1 MANRLFLEDLIQEQ
15 NDILRAWSSKDLT
28 TDNLNALCVAMIDGT
43 ADGYKRAMKAWFGAK
58 GAQAKVDAGED
69 LTALCD
75 EWYKITRVSWDGGVE
90 FYQPD
95 VTASGVGTKYG
106 DNAGMV
112 MEPSTDT
119 TAGQDDYAG
128 HPLFAVVDCNAVV
141 DPTTKDVKIT
151 AIEGITNNFE
161 RYNPSVFV
169 GVLQQNGYT
178 YTEDS
183 GKTYKIGYTSE
194 YKQGKTDIS
203 APFGVRFTD
212 NKFRQ
217 WTIHTKYMAHK
228 TSDNKLTC
236 CAGVVPTARVFS
248 HNSLM
253 TYARNI
259 GTGYSATCASDLGFI
274 QFMYFLMSG
283 VLYSDGKLT
292 GCFGWDI
299 RYPALK
305 AEVGAKR
312 VLIAANVAN
321 LPVGCTILI
330 GPRGSGNTYDRYDA
344 QATLSGGDGRKVT
357 SVEQVTLDGTTY
369 TAISFEGD
377 AIDTVAAGADDATTT
392 YVRSWHWTTGTTDC
406 VLGNTGAYKSC
417 TSGIYPIK
425 IQGIELANGAWETL
439 GDSIMKY
446 YQDSEGNYKF
456 QRYTVADATKQSTA
470 ITADYKACGVEVDQ
484 PASSSWNYIVKMLF
498 ALGMFQPS
506 IITGGGSST
515 YHKDAH
521 YVLAATTGE
530 REILCVGVLD
540 DSVAHCGVSCSNCY
554 GSLGGTH
561 WHVGGRLSFNGCR
574 GELA

>member
-1 MANRLFLEDLIQEQ
+1 MRLKLEELIEEQ
-15 NDILRAWSSKDLT
+15 NNILRAGLAGNLT
-28 TDNLNALCVAMIDGT
+28 SDSLNALCIAMIDGT
-43 ADGYKRAMKAWFGAK
+43 AEGYKRAMKAWFAAK
-58 GAQAKVDAGED
+58 GAQSKVDAGED

-75 EWYKITRVSWDGGVE
+75 EWYAITRVPWDGGVE
-90 FYQPD
+90 FYQPN
-95 VTASGVGTKYG
+95 VTANGIGTKYG
-106 DNAGMV
+106 DNANLV

-119 TAGQDDYAG
+119 VAGRDDYAG
-128 HPLFAVVDCNAVV
+128 LPLFATVDCNAVV

-151 AIEGITNNFE
+151 AIDGITTNFE
-161 RYNPSVFV
+161 RYNPNAIVA
-169 GVLQQNGYT
+169 VLQQNGYT
-178 YTEDS
+178 YTED
-183 GKTYKIGYTSE
+183 GGNTYKIGYTSE
-194 YKQGKTDIS
+194 YKMGKTNIG
-203 APFGVRFTD
+203 APFGVRFSD

-217 WTIHTKYMAHK
+217 WTVHTKYMAHK

-253 TYARNI
+253 TYARNV

-274 QFMYFLMSG
+274 QFMYFLMTG

-292 GCFGWDI
+292 GCFGWDV

-305 AEVGAKR
+305 AETGAKR
-312 VLIAANVAN
+312 VLIAANVTN

-330 GPRGSGNTYDRYDA
+330 GPRGSGSIYDRYDA
-344 QATLSGGDGRKVT
+344 QATLSGGDGRKIT
-357 SVEQVTLDGTTY
+357 SVEQVSIDGTTY
-369 TAISFEGD
+369 TAVNFEGD

-392 YVRSWHWTTGTTDC
+392 YVRSWYWTCGTTDA

-470 ITADYKACGVEVDQ
+470 ITSDYKACGVEMDQ
-484 PASSSWNYIVKMLF
+484 PASSSWCYIVKMLF

-506 IITGGGSST
+506 VITGGGSST
-515 YHKDAH
+515 YHKDAQ
-521 YVLAATTGE
+521 YLVASTVGE
-530 REILCVGVLD
+530 REILCVGALYYG
-540 DSVAHCGVSCSNCY
+540 VAVCGVSCSSC
-554 GSLGGTH
+554 GPSLGGTY
-561 WHVGGRLSFNGCR
+561 WHVGGRLSLNGCR

>member
-1 MANRLFLEDLIQEQ
+1 MRTQLEKLIQEQ
-15 NDILRAWSSKDLT
+15 NEILRAGLGKNLT
-28 TDNLNALCVAMIDGT
+28 NDQLNALCVAMINGT
-43 ADGYKRAMKAWFGAK
+43 ADGYKRAMKAWFAAK

-75 EWYKITRVSWDGGVE
+75 EWYAITRVPWDGGVE

-161 RYNPSVFV
+161 RYNPSIFV

-212 NKFRQ
+212 NKFRE

-248 HNSLM
+248 HNTLM

-259 GTGYSATCASDLGFI
+259 GAGYSATCASDLGFI
-274 QFMYFLMSG
+274 QFMYFLMTG

-292 GCFGWDI
+292 GCFGWDV

-305 AEVGAKR
+305 AETGAKR
-312 VLIAANVAN
+312 VLIAANVTN

-530 REILCVGVLD
+530 REILCVGRLD
-540 DSVAHCGVSCSNCY
+540 SSVAHCGVSCSSCY
-554 GSLGGTH
+554 DSLGYTA
-561 WHVGGRLSFNGCR
+561 WSIGGRLSFNGCR

>member
-1 MANRLFLEDLIQEQ
+1 MANRLILEDLIEEQ
-15 NDILRAWSSKDLT
+15 NNILRAWASKDLT
-28 TDNLNALCVAMIDGT
+28 ADNLNAVCTAMIDGT

-75 EWYKITRVSWDGGVE
+75 EWYAITRVPWDGGVE

-119 TAGQDDYAG
+119 VAGQDDYAG

-259 GTGYSATCASDLGFI
+259 GVGYSATCASDLGFI
-274 QFMYFLMSG
+274 QFMYFLMTG

-292 GCFGWDI
+292 GCFGWDV

-305 AEVGAKR
+305 AETGAKR
-312 VLIAANVAN
+312 VLIAANVSN

-530 REILCVGVLD
+530 REILCVGALD
-540 DSVAHCGVSCSNCY
+540 YGVALCGVSCSPCDN
-554 GSLGGTH
+554 SLGYAH
-561 WHVGGRLSFNGCR
+561 WYIGGRLSFNGCR

>member
-1 MANRLFLEDLIQEQ
+1 MRTQIEKLIQEQ
-15 NDILRAWSSKDLT
+15 NDILRAGLAGNLT
-28 TDNLNALCVAMIDGT
+28 SDSLNALCIAMIDGT
-43 ADGYKRAMKAWFGAK
+43 AEGYKRAMRAWFAAK

-75 EWYKITRVSWDGGVE
+75 EWYAITRQPWDGGVE

-95 VTASGVGTKYG
+95 VTANGIGTKYG
-106 DNAGMV
+106 DNANLV

-119 TAGQDDYAG
+119 VAGRDDYAG
-128 HPLFAVVDCNAVV
+128 LPLFATVDCNAVV

-151 AIEGITNNFE
+151 AIDGITTNFE
-161 RYNPSVFV
+161 RYNPNAIVA
-169 GVLQQNGYT
+169 VLQQNGYT
-178 YTEDS
+178 YTED
-183 GKTYKIGYTSE
+183 GGNTYKIGYTSE
-194 YKQGKTDIS
+194 YKMGKTNIG
-203 APFGVRFTD
+203 APFGVRFSD

-253 TYARNI
+253 TYARNV

-274 QFMYFLMSG
+274 QFMYFLMTG

-292 GCFGWDI
+292 GCFGWDV

-305 AEVGAKR
+305 AETGAKR
-312 VLIAANVAN
+312 VLIAANVTN

-330 GPRGSGNTYDRYDA
+330 GPRGSGSIYDRYDA
-344 QATLSGGDGRKVT
+344 QATLSGGDGRKIT
-357 SVEQVTLDGTTY
+357 SVEQVSIDGTTY
-369 TAISFEGD
+369 TAVNFEGD
-377 AIDTVAAGADDATTT
+377 AIDTVAAGTDDATTT
-392 YVRSWHWTTGTTDC
+392 YVRSWHWTCGTTDA

-484 PASSSWNYIVKMLF
+484 PASANWYFIVKMLF
-498 ALGMFQPS
+498 ALGMFQPNV
-506 IITGGGSST
+506 ITGGGSST
-515 YHKDAH
+515 YHKDAQ
-521 YVLAATTGE
+521 YVLASTTGE
-530 REILCVGVLD
+530 REILCVGNLV
-540 DSVAHCGVSCSNCY
+540 DSVANCGVSCSGCNS
-554 GSLGGTH
+554 SLGLAH
-561 WHVGGRLSFNGCR
+561 WNFGGRLSLNGCR

>member
-1 MANRLFLEDLIQEQ
+1 MANRLVLEDLIEEQ
-15 NDILRAWSSKDLT
+15 NNIFRAWASKDLT
-28 TDNLNALCVAMIDGT
+28 ADNLNAVCVAMIDGT
-43 ADGYKRAMKAWFGAK
+43 ADGYKRAMKAWFAAK

-75 EWYKITRVSWDGGVE
+75 EWYKITRVPWDGGVE

-95 VTASGVGTKYG
+95 VTANGIGTKYG
-106 DNAGMV
+106 DNANLV

-119 TAGQDDYAG
+119 VAGRDDYAG
-128 HPLFAVVDCNAVV
+128 LPLFATVDCNAIV

-151 AIEGITNNFE
+151 AIDGITTNFE
-161 RYNPSVFV
+161 RYNPNVIV
-169 GVLQQNGYT
+169 AVLQQNGYT

-183 GKTYKIGYTSE
+183 GNTYKIGYTSE
-194 YKQGKTDIS
+194 YKMGKTNIG
-203 APFGVRFTD
+203 APFGVRFSD

-253 TYARNI
+253 TYARNV

-274 QFMYFLMSG
+274 QFMYFLMTG
-283 VLYSDGKLT
+283 VLYCDGKLT

-305 AEVGAKR
+305 AETGAKR
-312 VLIAANVAN
+312 VLIAANVTS

-330 GPRGSGNTYDRYDA
+330 GPRGSGSIYDRHDA
-344 QATLSGGDGRKVT
+344 QATLSGGDGRKIT
-357 SVEQVTLDGTTY
+357 SVEQVSIDGTTY
-369 TAISFEGD
+369 TAVNFEGD

-456 QRYTVADATKQSTA
+456 QRYTVADATKQNTA

-484 PASSSWNYIVKMLF
+484 PASSSWCYIVKMLF

-506 IITGGGSST
+506 VITGGGSST

-521 YVLAATTGE
+521 YVSANTTGE
-530 REILCVGVLD
+530 REILCVGDLNNG
-540 DSVAHCGVSCSNCY
+540 VAVCGESCSGCSN
-554 GSLGGTH
+554 SLGDTA
-561 WHVGGRLSFNGCR
+561 WRFGGRLSLNGCR

>member
-1 MANRLFLEDLIQEQ
+1 MRTQIEKLIADQ
-15 NDILRAWSSKDLT
+15 NEILRAGLAKNLT
-28 TDNLNALCVAMIDGT
+28 NDQLNALCIAMIDGT
-43 ADGYKRAMKAWFGAK
+43 ADGYKRAMKAWFAAK
-58 GAQAKVDAGED
+58 GAQAKIDAGED
-69 LTALCD
+69 LTVLCD
-75 EWYKITRVSWDGGVE
+75 EWYAITRVPWDGGVE

-106 DNAGMV
+106 DNVGMV

-119 TAGQDDYAG
+119 VAGQDDYAG
-128 HPLFAVVDCNAVV
+128 HPLFAVVDCNAVM

-151 AIEGITNNFE
+151 AIDGITNNFE
-161 RYNPSVFV
+161 RYNPYVYV

-248 HNSLM
+248 HNTLM

-274 QFMYFLMSG
+274 QFMYFLMTG

-292 GCFGWDI
+292 GCFSWDA

-305 AEVGAKR
+305 AETGAKR
-312 VLIAANVAN
+312 VLIAANVTS

-330 GPRGSGNTYDRYDA
+330 GPRGSGNVYDRYDA

-377 AIDTVAAGADDATTT
+377 AIDTVAAGTDDATTT

-498 ALGMFQPS
+498 ALGMFQPNV
-506 IITGGGSST
+506 ITGGGSST

-530 REILCVGVLD
+530 REILCVGGL
-540 DSVAHCGVSCSNCY
+540 SAGVAGCGVSCSGCY
-554 GSLGGTH
+554 ASLGGTD
-561 WHVGGRLSFNGCR
+561 WSIGGRLSLNGCR

>member
-15 NDILRAWSSKDLT
+15 NDILRAWASKDLT

-43 ADGYKRAMKAWFGAK
+43 ADGYKRAMKAWFAAK

-75 EWYKITRVSWDGGVE
+75 EWYAITRVPWDGGVE

-128 HPLFAVVDCNAVV
+128 HPLFAVVDCNAIV

-248 HNSLM
+248 HNTLM

-259 GTGYSATCASDLGFI
+259 GAGYSATCASDLGFI
-274 QFMYFLMSG
+274 QFMYFLMTG

-292 GCFGWDI
+292 GCFDWDV

-305 AEVGAKR
+305 AETGTKR
-312 VLIAANVAN
+312 VLIAANVTS

-530 REILCVGVLD
+530 REILCVGYLS
-540 DSVAHCGVSCSNCY
+540 DSVADCGVSCSYCY
-554 GSLGGTH
+554 YSLGNTY
-561 WHVGGRLSFNGCR
+561 WSIGGRLSFNGCR

>member
-1 MANRLFLEDLIQEQ
+1 MRLKLEELIEEQ
-15 NDILRAWSSKDLT
+15 NNILRAGLAGNLT
-28 TDNLNALCVAMIDGT
+28 SDSLNALCIAMIDGT
-43 ADGYKRAMKAWFGAK
+43 AEGYKRAMRAWFAAK

-75 EWYKITRVSWDGGVE
+75 EWYAITRVPWDGGVE

-95 VTASGVGTKYG
+95 VTANGVGTKYG
-106 DNAGMV
+106 DNANLV

-119 TAGQDDYAG
+119 VAGRDDYAG
-128 HPLFAVVDCNAVV
+128 LPLFATVDCNAVV
-141 DPTTKDVKIT
+141 DSTTKDVKIT
-151 AIEGITNNFE
+151 AIDGITTNFE
-161 RYNPSVFV
+161 RYNPNVIV
-169 GVLQQNGYT
+169 AVLQQNGYT
-178 YTEDS
+178 YTED
-183 GKTYKIGYTSE
+183 GGNTYKIGYTSE
-194 YKQGKTDIS
+194 YKMGKTNIG
-203 APFGVRFTD
+203 APFGVRFSD

-217 WTIHTKYMAHK
+217 WTVHTKYMAHK

-253 TYARNI
+253 TYARNV

-274 QFMYFLMSG
+274 QFMYFLMTG

-292 GCFGWDI
+292 GCFGWDV

-305 AEVGAKR
+305 AETGAKR
-312 VLIAANVAN
+312 VLIAANVTN

-330 GPRGSGNTYDRYDA
+330 GPRGSGSTYDRYNA
-344 QATLSGGDGRKVT
+344 QATLSGGDGRKIT
-357 SVEQVTLDGTTY
+357 SVEQVSIDGTTY
-369 TAISFEGD
+369 TAVNFEGD

-392 YVRSWHWTTGTTDC
+392 YVRSWHWTCGTTDA

-484 PASSSWNYIVKMLF
+484 PASSNWCFIVKMLF
-498 ALGMFQPS
+498 ALGMFQPNV
-506 IITGGGSST
+506 ITGGGSST
-515 YHKDAH
+515 YHKDAQ
-521 YVLAATTGE
+521 YVLANTTGE
-530 REILCVGVLD
+530 REILCVGDLH
-540 DSVAHCGVSCSNCY
+540 DSVARCGVSCSSCY
-554 GSLGGTH
+554 YSLGSTN
-561 WHVGGRLSFNGCR
+561 WHFGGRLSLNGCR

>member
-1 MANRLFLEDLIQEQ
+1 MRTQIEKLIAEQ
-15 NDILRAWSSKDLT
+15 NEILRAGLGKNLNNDQ
-28 TDNLNALCVAMIDGT
+28 LNALCVAMIDGT
-43 ADGYKRAMKAWFGAK
+43 ADGYKRAMKAWFAAK

-75 EWYKITRVSWDGGVE
+75 EWYAITRVPWDGGVE

-112 MEPSTDT
+112 MEPSTDAL
-119 TAGQDDYAG
+119 AGQDDYAG
-128 HPLFAVVDCNAVV
+128 HPLFAVVDCNAIV

-274 QFMYFLMSG
+274 QFMYFLMTG

-292 GCFGWDI
+292 GCFGWDV

-305 AEVGAKR
+305 AETGAKR
-312 VLIAANVAN
+312 VLIAANVTN

-357 SVEQVTLDGTTY
+357 SVEQVNIDGTNY
-369 TAISFEGD
+369 TALSFEGD

-498 ALGMFQPS
+498 ALGMFQSS

-530 REILCVGVLD
+530 REILCVGSLH
-540 DSVAHCGVSCSNCY
+540 DSVAGCGVSCSYCY
-554 GSLGGTH
+554 ASLGGTY
-561 WHVGGRLSFNGCR
+561 WNFGGRLSFNGCR

>member
-1 MANRLFLEDLIQEQ
+1 MRTQIEKLIAEQ
-15 NDILRAWSSKDLT
+15 NEILRAGLGKNLNNDQ
-28 TDNLNALCVAMIDGT
+28 LNALCVAMIDGT
-43 ADGYKRAMKAWFGAK
+43 KAGYDRAMKAWFGAK

-75 EWYKITRVSWDGGVE
+75 EWYAITRVPWDGGVE

-119 TAGQDDYAG
+119 VSGQDDYAG

-228 TSDNKLTC
+228 TGDNKLTC

-274 QFMYFLMSG
+274 QFMYFLMTG

-292 GCFGWDI
+292 GCFGWDV

-305 AEVGAKR
+305 AETGAKR
-312 VLIAANVAN
+312 VLIAANVTN

-530 REILCVGVLD
+530 REILCVGALNHG
-540 DSVAHCGVSCSNCY
+540 VAVCGVSCSACAN
-554 GSLGGTH
+554 SLGSTN
-561 WHVGGRLSFNGCR
+561 WDFGGRLSFNGCR

>member
-1 MANRLFLEDLIQEQ
+1 MANRLVIEDLIEEQ
-15 NDILRAWSSKDLT
+15 NRILRAWASKDLT
-28 TDNLNALCVAMIDGT
+28 ADNLNALCIAMIDGT
-43 ADGYKRAMKAWFGAK
+43 ADGYKRALKAWFAAK

-75 EWYKITRVSWDGGVE
+75 EWYAITRVPWDGGVE

-119 TAGQDDYAG
+119 TTGQDDYAG

-178 YTEDS
+178 YTEDN

-283 VLYSDGKLT
+283 VLYSDGKLA

-456 QRYTVADATKQSTA
+456 QRYTVADASKQSTA

-530 REILCVGVLD
+530 REILCVGSLD
-540 DSVAHCGVSCSNCY
+540 HGVAHCGVSCSGCDS
-554 GSLGGTH
+554 SLGSTS
-561 WHVGGRLSFNGCR
+561 WSIGGRLSFNGCR